1 MSINYYLMKQ
11 YEVYYS
17 LSHPVL
23 YATSM
28 TNCNDWLNQPIYIFS
43 DMHKHMVT
51 TYYYYMLAGYH
62 HKYGINSHVLVLL
75 SSFDS
80 GHCCYQVQ
88 SALPTNRF
96 MCRPNTVHTQA
107 I

>member
-1 MSINYYLMKQ
+1 
-11 YEVYYS
+11 
-17 LSHPVL
+17 
-23 YATSM
+23 M

-43 DMHKHMVT
+43 DMHTHMVT
-51 TYYYYMLAGYH
+51 TYYYYMLEAYH

-80 GHCCYQVQ
+80 SHCCCQVQ

-96 MCRPNTVHTQA
+96 MCRPNCSFTDNVT
-107 I
+107 IYD